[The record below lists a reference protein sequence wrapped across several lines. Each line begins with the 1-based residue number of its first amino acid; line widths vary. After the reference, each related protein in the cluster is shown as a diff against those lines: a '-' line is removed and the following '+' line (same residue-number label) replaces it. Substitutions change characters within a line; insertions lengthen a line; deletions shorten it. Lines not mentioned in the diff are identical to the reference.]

1 MQPETP
7 TSTPPSRTLNPD
19 ITGLI
24 TYVAIIVPLA
34 FLILATIILAARS

>member
-7 TSTPPSRTLNPD
+7 TSTPPSRTFNPD

-24 TYVAIIVPLA
+24 IYAAITVPLA
-34 FLILATIILAARS
+34 LLILATVFLAAQS